1 MRALPALAAAAFAL
15 TLTAE
20 GSSLAAAPAPLK
32 IDAEHSTIGFSVRH
46 LYTRVQG
53 MFRTFEG
60 QIAFDPSSAAASSV
74 QATIRAASIDTNV
87 AARDKHL
94 RSESFFDAEKFPT
107 ITFVSSSVTGTAEKG
122 LKIAGAL
129 TIHGVT
135 KPVILEAQFLGKG
148 KDPWGN
154 ERYGFHATT
163 SVNRED
169 FGMHWNEVLETGGIL
184 VGNEIEITLDIEAIR
199 QP

>member
-15 TLTAE
+15 TLTAA
-20 GSSLAAAPAPLK
+20 GSPLAAAPAPLK

-46 LYTRVQG
+46 LYTHVQG

-60 QIAFDPSSAAASSV
+60 QIAFDESSPSASTV

-94 RSESFFDAEKFPT
+94 RSESFFDTDKFPT
-107 ITFVSSSVTGTAEKG
+107 ITFVSSSVSRTAEKA

-135 KPVILEAQFLGKG
+135 KPVILDAQFLGKG

-154 ERYGFHATT
+154 VRYGFHATT

-184 VGNEIEITLDIEAIR
+184 VGNEIEITLDIEAIQ

>member
-1 MRALPALAAAAFAL
+1 MRSLPALSAAALAMAL
-15 TLTAE
+15 TAP
-20 GSSLAAAPAPLK
+20 GSRLGATPAPLK

-60 QIAFDPSSAAASSV
+60 KITFDESSPAASTV

-94 RSESFFDAEKFPT
+94 KSDSFFDTDTFPT
-107 ITFVSSSVTGTAEKG
+107 ITFVSSSVSATSEKT
-122 LKIAGAL
+122 LRIAGAL
-129 TIHGVT
+129 TMHGVT
-135 KPVILEAQFLGKG
+135 KPVTLDAQFVGKG

-154 ERYGFHATT
+154 VRYGFHATT
-163 SVNRED
+163 TVNRED
-169 FGMHWNEVLETGGIL
+169 FGMHWNEALETGGIL
-184 VGNEIEITLDIEAIR
+184 VGNEIEITLEIEAIQ